1 MPAKSKGMI
10 RPQGFSSNGA
20 LSAATKN
27 GTRNDGSVSLG
38 LTSERL
44 RSRMVELL
52 ADSGIAHPQV
62 LQAIAAVPRHLFV
75 DAALASRAYENDAL
89 PIGHRQTISQPYIV
103 ARMLE
108 LALQAPQVNS
118 PPRRW
123 LEVGTGCG
131 YQAAVMAHL
140 AGQVLSVERLAV
152 LAERARANLRLLEL
166 PNVWTYLGDGLL
178 GMPEHAPFDAIVVAA
193 AGLQVPE
200 ALRSQLAIGG
210 RLIMPVGPPQKQEL
224 LVVLRQ
230 DAKTF
235 ETRSI
240 TPVRFVPL
248 LAGVVEKR

>member
-1 MPAKSKGMI
+1 MPAKSKGMV
-10 RPQGFSSNGA
+10 RPQGFSSN
-20 LSAATKN
+20 SASSGKL
-27 GTRNDGSVSLG
+27 RNDGSASLG
-38 LTSERL
+38 LTSERQ
-44 RSRMVELL
+44 RSRMVEVL
-52 ADSGIAHPQV
+52 AEAGIRHPAV
-62 LQAIAAVPRHLFV
+62 LQAMAMVPRHLFV

-108 LALQAPQVNS
+108 LALQAPQINA

-152 LAERARANLRLLEL
+152 LAEQARANLRTLNL
-166 PNVWTYLGDGLL
+166 PNLWTYLGDGLL

-193 AGLQVPE
+193 AGLQVPQ
-200 ALRSQLAIGG
+200 ALTSQLAIGG
-210 RLIMPVGPPQKQEL
+210 RLIMPVGPPLRQEL
-224 LVVLRQ
+224 LVIWRQ

-235 ETRSI
+235 ETRSVE
-240 TPVRFVPL
+240 PVRFVPL